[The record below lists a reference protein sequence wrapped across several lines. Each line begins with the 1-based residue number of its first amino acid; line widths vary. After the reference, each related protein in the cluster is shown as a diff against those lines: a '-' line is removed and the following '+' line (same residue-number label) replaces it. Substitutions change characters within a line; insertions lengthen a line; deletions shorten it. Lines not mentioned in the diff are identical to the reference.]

1 MTSLQKDL
9 SELRSMVI
17 NGQNNEIKNKIKEQI
32 NIYNI
37 FNNMLNQYKLEMN
50 SIIME
55 YNKKTQS
62 KNVIKCINDNNQYNF
77 IYDKN
82 NNAYSININ
91 GIIIKGNLGKIYNIN
106 DKNIINTVVCN
117 NSSCKR
123 NKCIHN
129 ILNRNYFNNSWTYN
143 PSSKYA
149 RKIGGRDTLIEDLNR
164 LSLQEKKY
172 EYDLRSSQLIHDI
185 IILTKL
191 VNDIDEY
198 H

>member
-91 GIIIKGNLGKIYNIN
+91 GIVIKGNLGKIYNIN

-129 ILNRNYFNNSWTYN
+129 MLNRNYFNNSWTYN

>member
-9 SELRSMVI
+9 SKLRSMVI

-91 GIIIKGNLGKIYNIN
+91 GIVIKGNLGKIYNIN

-129 ILNRNYFNNSWTYN
+129 MLNRNYFNNSWTYN

>member
-55 YNKKTQS
+55 YNKKTQP

-91 GIIIKGNLGKIYNIN
+91 GIVIKGNLGKIYNIN

-129 ILNRNYFNNSWTYN
+129 MLNRNYFNNSWTYN

>member
-62 KNVIKCINDNNQYNF
+62 KNVIKCINDNNKYNF

-91 GIIIKGNLGKIYNIN
+91 GIVIKGNLGKIYNIN

-129 ILNRNYFNNSWTYN
+129 TLNRNYFNNS
-143 PSSKYA
+143 
-149 RKIGGRDTLIEDLNR
+149 LIICKR
-164 LSLQEKKY
+164 
-172 EYDLRSSQLIHDI
+172 
-185 IILTKL
+185 
-191 VNDIDEY
+191 
-198 H
+198 